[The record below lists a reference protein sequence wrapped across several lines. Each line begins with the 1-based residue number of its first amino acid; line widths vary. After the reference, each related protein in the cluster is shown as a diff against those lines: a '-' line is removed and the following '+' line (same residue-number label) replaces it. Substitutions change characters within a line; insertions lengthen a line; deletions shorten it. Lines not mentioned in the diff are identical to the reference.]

1 MEPLAGDEAREQRAA
16 CRAGKLGRVRGREL
30 AEMRKSA
37 GLSQADFAKALGV
50 RQVRISPIEHGRV
63 DSLDTLRA
71 HAEARG
77 PLTLRLVLS
86 R

>member
-1 MEPLAGDEAREQRAA
+1 MNRRK
-16 CRAGKLGRVRGREL
+16 CVR
-30 AEMRKSA
+30 S
-37 GLSQADFAKALGV
+37 
-50 RQVRISPIEHGRV
+50 QVRISPIEHGRV

-71 HAEARG
+71 YAEARG